1 MKLQCTITFISDLQ
15 FEQVVYPQTIE
26 IFEVYHPGAVVRI
39 LACDS
44 YSGSDKSRFVV
55 MYQWSLIKT
64 GYLCI
69 LEFYCMFLSRKNRHF
84 VNAYRTL

>member
-44 YSGSDKSRFVV
+44 YSGSDKSRFVI
-55 MYQWSLIKT
+55 MYLSMVTNQNWLQGSYAVIK
-64 GYLCI
+64 
-69 LEFYCMFLSRKNRHF
+69 SHKSDN
-84 VNAYRTL
+84 